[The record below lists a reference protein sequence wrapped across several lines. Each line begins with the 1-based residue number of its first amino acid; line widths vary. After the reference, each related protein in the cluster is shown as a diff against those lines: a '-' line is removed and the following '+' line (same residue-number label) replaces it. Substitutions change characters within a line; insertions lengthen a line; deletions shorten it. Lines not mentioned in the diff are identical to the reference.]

1 MKIVFI
7 SDFYLEQGIN
17 GGAEI
22 CNNELL
28 NHIKKKHDLI
38 KFNSREISYNDII
51 ENKDNFF
58 IVSNFMFLE
67 DKIKN
72 CLLNLKYVIY
82 EHDHKYVSTN
92 DPSKFVDMLVPQK
105 YLINKEFYKNAIAVL
120 CQSKIHSE
128 VLRKNLL
135 IDNIINLGG
144 NLWSENNLNLLE
156 SKLNVEKNIKNSIL
170 VSQNKNKGTAQAIE
184 YCKKNNIDFY
194 GIHQADYNEFIDKL
208 SKTENLYFFPQWLES
223 FNRVSVEA
231 KILGCKIIT
240 NKLIGAASENW
251 FKLYTGKEL
260 INFLKEK
267 NNKIIKVF
275 TDIISNNNYQK
286 YFIEKVKIPKVSLIT
301 SLYKSEKYL
310 SHFLEEIT
318 KQTVFDSCEL
328 IIVNCDNNSN
338 VDNLIKSYCKKFKNI
353 KLIKS
358 EKFLNVHESANLAI
372 KNSTGEFL
380 CFANVDDIKAYN
392 SIEILSKSLFFDS
405 NVDLVYGDCF
415 QTNKINDFFYENLE
429 NKNLYEHSLYD
440 FHKNNMIKCLP
451 GPMPMWRKN
460 LHDKYGYF
468 DENLKYAGDWDFWL
482 RCVEGGSK
490 FKKIY
495 EVIGLYYQNPEGL
508 STKLENAVEKK
519 KEERYIFNKYR
530 NVFSD
535 IVYKNYERYFNEE

>member
-1 MKIVFI
+1 MKIIFI
-7 SDFYLEQGIN
+7 ADFYLEQGIN

-22 CNNELL
+22 LKNELL
-28 NHIKKKHDLI
+28 NHIKKKYDLI
-38 KFNSREISYNDII
+38 KFNSQEISYNNII
-51 ENKDNFF
+51 DNKDNFF

-144 NLWSENNLNLLE
+144 NLWSEDNLKLLE
-156 SKLNVEKNIKNSIL
+156 SKLNVEKNIKNSVL
-170 VSQNKNKGTAQAIE
+170 VSQNKNKGTIQAIE
-184 YCKKNNIDFY
+184 YCKKNNIDFCE
-194 GIHQADYNEFIDKL
+194 IRQSDYNEFIDKL

-240 NKLIGAASENW
+240 NKLIGATSEDW
-251 FKLYTGKEL
+251 FKIYSGIKL

-267 NNKIIKVF
+267 NNDIVKVF
-275 TDIISNNNYQK
+275 TDIINNNNYQK
-286 YFIEKVKIPKVSLIT
+286 YFIEKIKIPKISLIT
-301 SLYKSEKYL
+301 SLYKSEKYI

-318 KQTVFDSCEL
+318 KQTIFDDCEL
-328 IIVNCDNNSN
+328 VIVNCDSNSN
-338 VDNLIKSYCKKFKNI
+338 VDNLIKSYCEKYSNI

-358 EKFLNVHESANLAI
+358 KKFLNVHESANLAI
-372 KNSTGEFL
+372 KNSSGEFL

-392 SIEILSKSLFFDS
+392 SIEILSKSLFFDN

-415 QTNKINDFFYENLE
+415 QTSKINDLFCENLE

-440 FHKNNMIKCLP
+440 FNKNNMIKCLP

-482 RCVEGGSK
+482 RCVQGGTK

-495 EVIGLYYQNPEGL
+495 EKVGLYYQNPEGL
-508 STKLENAVEKK
+508 STKLENRLEKK
-519 KEERYIFNKYR
+519 KEETYIFNKYK

-535 IVYKNYERYFNEE
+535 IIYKNYERYFNEE